1 LIDIDI
7 WLVLS
12 NTANLF
18 NPKSTAVSDNCI
30 PVRSKDLLAIK
41 KDMLPLIGNYTSLK
55 RYRLL
60 SFESL

>member
-7 WLVLS
+7 WFVLS

-41 KDMLPLIGNYTSLK
+41 KDMPPLIG
-55 RYRLL
+55 
-60 SFESL
+60 